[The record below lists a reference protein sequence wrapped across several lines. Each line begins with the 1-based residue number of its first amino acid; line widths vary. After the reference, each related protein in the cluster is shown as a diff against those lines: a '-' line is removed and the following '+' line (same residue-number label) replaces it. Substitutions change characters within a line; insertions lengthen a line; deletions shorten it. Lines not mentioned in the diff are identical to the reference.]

1 MTRKNLQNFD
11 KIKARLL
18 LFAENQGIAKGEFY
32 EKISLFPSNFAGKG
46 GESALKSDN
55 IVKVL
60 TQFPEINPDWLLLG
74 KGEMLRGSAPEAPP
88 DSTLSV
94 LLERIEDLAREN
106 GQLQAENAEL
116 KKELAQIASARI
128 VSAEAAAG

>member
-1 MTRKNLQNFD
+1 MESSLSSA
-11 KIKARLL
+11 KITEIL
-18 LFAENQGIAKGEFY
+18 
-32 EKISLFPSNFAGKG
+32 
-46 GESALKSDN
+46 
-55 IVKVL
+55 IV
-60 TQFPEINPDWLLLG
+60 FPELNPDWLLLG